1 MAACAAPLQLNVSQS
16 APQTGR
22 TRSPNTTGA
31 KVRRRAGAG
40 AKVTRFPF
48 PAFPARSDEVRYP
61 RLPDALFS
69 TPAALSVE
77 IARHEFLR
85 KRELLLKLTSRYNA
99 LTVKKDS

>member
-16 APQTGR
+16 APKRVGQVAEYNR
-22 TRSPNTTGA
+22 RQGA
-31 KVRRRAGAG
+31 SAARAGAR
-40 AKVTRFPF
+40 ATRFPF

-69 TPAALSVE
+69 TPVALSVE

-85 KRELLLKLTSRYNA
+85 KRGLLLKLTSRYSA